1 MPHVE
6 VFADVHRSAE
16 SMWQELGAFQGIA
29 RWHPLLKN
37 AYGEGEQPGATR
49 SLEALDGRRWEERL
63 IEVDPVQRLYRYEV
77 VSTDLA
83 IADFAGEFRV
93 REGRPHRCTV
103 VWTARFTVAEDG
115 GQDVCVAV
123 REFFRAGARSIE
135 DRYALRPY
143 SAQNVRR
150 LLRLR

>member
-1 MPHVE
+1 MPQVQ

-29 RWHPLLKN
+29 RWHPMLKN
-37 AYGEGEQPGATR
+37 AYGEGEEPGATR

-63 IEVDPVQRLYRYEV
+63 TEVDPVQRFYRYEV
-77 VSTDLA
+77 VSTDLP

-103 VWTARFTVAEDG
+103 VWTAHFTVTEDG
-115 GQDVCVAV
+115 DKDVSDAV
-123 REFFRAGARSIE
+123 REFFRAGARAIE
-135 DRYALRPY
+135 DRYALRPN
-143 SAQNVRR
+143 SARNVRR